1 MQQNWRLLLFECW
14 PHRVAVVGGDKEAQ
28 DGDSYV
34 AAHCFLVLQCIISHV
49 AINDFGCCIKI
60 IEVLLDAFY
69 SLSSIAMLH

>member
-1 MQQNWRLLLFECW
+1 
-14 PHRVAVVGGDKEAQ
+14 
-28 DGDSYV
+28 V